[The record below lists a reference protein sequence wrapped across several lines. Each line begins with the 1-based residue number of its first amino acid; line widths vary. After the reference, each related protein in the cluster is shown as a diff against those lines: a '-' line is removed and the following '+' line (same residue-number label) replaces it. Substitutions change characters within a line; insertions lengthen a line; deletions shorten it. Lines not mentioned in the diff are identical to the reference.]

1 VAAKKIVGAPD
12 LVVEVASDST
22 AAMDRIAKYDVYAHT
37 GVTEYW
43 IVKPERRTVEIFV
56 LENRKYRSL
65 GIFSGQQ
72 TLPSQVVP
80 GLPVRVE
87 QFFV

>member
-1 VAAKKIVGAPD
+1 MTIVEKPAMVIPADWVPGPEQGCWTYDD
-12 LVVEVASDST
+12 LD
-22 AAMDRIAKYDVYAHT
+22 
-37 GVTEYW
+37 
-43 IVKPERRTVEIFV
+43 
-56 LENRKYRSL
+56 NRKYRSL